1 MLHLHVHLKKYFLKI
16 RSSISLHNYK
26 VLLIITQFLG
36 TLERPCRN
44 PYGLSSDNSAG
55 LTFDKNNSFGY
66 GYLYNS
72 TTGAVYLFNL
82 KNNVT
87 ALPPRFL
94 LPKHQ
99 YKHYFLNIQK
109 SVEAF
114 DPDGR
119 HPNDSL
125 TVLS

>member
-1 MLHLHVHLKKYFLKI
+1 MLWHEIIQIILV
-16 RSSISLHNYK
+16 SAQHNYK
-26 VLLIITQFLG
+26 VLIITLILG
-36 TLERPCRN
+36 TLERRPYRN
-44 PYGLSSDNSAG
+44 PYELSSDNSAG
-55 LTFDKNNSFGY
+55 GLAFDKNNYFLCVP
-66 GYLYNS
+66 LYN
-72 TTGAVYLFNL
+72 TGAVYLFNL
-82 KNNVT
+82 NQNVT